1 MDYESHGESS
11 HGDEE
16 SMLMEVKAVNLRL
29 NSHHNKQDT
38 YKRFLSILLAV
49 VLCLASLACITA
61 SVGSRLHR
69 MSLQVSS
76 SADNMIASAYF
87 DSLSS
92 SSQQELDTTGD
103 TAVQSVTTLYIKGK
117 RFECANELLTTHCK
131 PTPESMLH
139 EPSNSTKA
147 NPIIFSTYDL
157 KWLIVEFRNTSYMC
171 PNQNINEE
179 TCFPADELR
188 KACDKGEYNVEV
200 IATEVSAMYYK
211 CSQCPVNTY
220 QSDYEFLGTEC
231 TPCPEGTSVNFV
243 GAISSDRCTPT
254 KSGKVA
260 SR

>member
-16 SMLMEVKAVNLRL
+16 SMLMESREKLL
-29 NSHHNKQDT
+29 LKSNSNKQDT

-69 MSLQVSS
+69 MSLQVTS

-87 DSLSS
+87 DSLPS
-92 SSQQELDTTGD
+92 SSQPELDLTGD
-103 TAVQSVTTLYIKGK
+103 VAVQSVTTLYIKGK

-147 NPIIFSTYDL
+147 NPIIYSTYDL
-157 KWLIVEFRNTSYMC
+157 KWLIVEFKNTSYMC
-171 PNQNINEE
+171 PNENINEE
-179 TCFPADELR
+179 TCFPADEMR
-188 KACDKGEYNVEV
+188 KACDKGEYNLEV
-200 IATEVSAMYYK
+200 IATEYTAMYFK
-211 CSQCPVNTY
+211 CTQCPVNTY
-220 QSDYEFLGTEC
+220 QSDFEFLGTEC
-231 TPCPEGTSVNFV
+231 TSCPEGTSVSFV

-254 KSGKVA
+254 KSVKVA
-260 SR
+260 LR